1 VAEPGDSGWNHF
13 SDVFCGDSLATES
26 TMNAEPLL
34 NAIARTFA
42 EHRLEAIMVGNA
54 AAALHGAPVTTLDID
69 FMFRKTPVNMK
80 KLKAVAKS
88 LRAVILKPYYP
99 VSDLFRLINDEQGL
113 QLDFM
118 SRLHGINSFEGLRS
132 RAIIV
137 EFGERELKI
146 ADLADIIKSKRAT
159 GRDRDLAVL
168 PILEKTLHE
177 KQNRENKEGP
187 RSGTE
192 KGK

>member
-1 VAEPGDSGWNHF
+1 
-13 SDVFCGDSLATES
+13 
-26 TMNAEPLL
+26 MNAEPLL
-34 NAIARTFA
+34 NIVARTFA

-99 VSDLFRLINDEQGL
+99 VSDLFRLVNDDQGL

-118 SRLHGINSFEGLRS
+118 SRLHGIHSFEGLRARS
-132 RAIIV
+132 QSV
-137 EFGERELKI
+137 QFGERELKI
-146 ADLADIIKSKRAT
+146 ADLADIINSKRAT
-159 GRDRDLAVL
+159 GRERDLAVL

-177 KQNRENKEGP
+177 KQGRKE
-187 RSGTE
+187 
-192 KGK
+192 